1 MKTDIEIAQAYPPL
15 AIDKIAEKLNLPTAA
30 LIRYGENKAKVKPD
44 LVTSDKNGKIILVT
58 SINPTPFGEGKSTT
72 VIGLVDG
79 LAKLNKS
86 VMGAL
91 REPSMGPVFGIKGGA
106 AGGGHAQVNPMEDI
120 NLHFTGDLHAITSA
134 HNLISA
140 ILDNHLFNGNAL
152 NIDVNNIV
160 WPRAMDMND
169 RALRKIK
176 IAYSKDES
184 LYRDSSFVI
193 TVASEIMAIL
203 CLATSLNDFKNR
215 VAKVVVAY
223 DINQKPV
230 TVADLK
236 IVGAI
241 ATIMKDAL
249 YPNLVQTLEHN
260 PIFIHGGPFANIAHG
275 NNSIIATKLATR
287 LADYVVTEAGFGAD
301 LGAEKFFNIKCRF
314 GKLKP
319 SAVVIVVTLK
329 ALKLHGGVANKKIT
343 LTNPEAVALGLDN
356 LRKHIETVTNFNSP
370 FVIALNRFNDDTKE
384 EIAVVADFA
393 KKHNYPYATCNAWA
407 EGGAGAVELAEM
419 VVKAIDKPVEINHTY
434 DLKDPIEKKLNLIA
448 TKVYGAQG
456 IEFSETAL
464 KQLALIKENNWDD
477 LAVCVAKTPL
487 SLTDNPKIKG
497 RPRDFMIHVS
507 ELRVSAGAGFVVAL
521 TGSVMTMPGLPKIP
535 SAENI
540 DINDLYQISG
550 LF

>member
-1 MKTDIEIAQAYPPL
+1 MKTDIEIAQDYPPL
-15 AIDKIAEKLNLPTAA
+15 AIDKIADKLNLPTAA

-230 TVADLK
+230 TVANLK

-329 ALKLHGGVANKKIT
+329 ALKLHGGIANKNIT

-370 FVIALNRFNDDTKE
+370 FVIALNRFNDDTEE

-464 KQLALIKENNWDD
+464 KQLTLIKENNWDD

>member
-1 MKTDIEIAQAYPPL
+1 MKTDIEIAQDYPPL
-15 AIDKIAEKLNLPTAA
+15 AIDKIADKLNLPTAA

-152 NIDVNNIV
+152 NIDVNNIA

-329 ALKLHGGVANKKIT
+329 ALKLHGGIANKNIT

-370 FVIALNRFNDDTKE
+370 FVIALNRFNDDTEE